1 MWRAGQIVTIGGVV
15 FRVIRR
21 KEGHHVCDR
30 CYFDLNRVGC
40 ALHVQSST
48 IEGCEK
54 LIPEDCYFKRLSPIT
69 MGYLQCSL
77 FDIENNPKS

>member
-40 ALHVQSST
+40 ALHV
-48 IEGCEK
+48 
-54 LIPEDCYFKRLSPIT
+54 
-69 MGYLQCSL
+69 
-77 FDIENNPKS
+77 